1 MKLIG
6 LIGGL
11 TWESTQE
18 YYRILNESAKAW
30 LGGYSSARCLL
41 YSFDFAEVEKLQ
53 MEGAWDQLDHMMADA
68 AQSLY
73 RGGAEV
79 VVLCTNTMHLSSEK
93 IKASVPIPFLHIAEA
108 TGRQIKSAGLTK
120 VGLLGT
126 NFTMEKDFYKKVL
139 KEAYGIETI
148 IPNFEDRQVVHTI
161 IYEELVFGNLQ
172 DISRQQYVEI
182 INRLA
187 SAGAEGVILGCT
199 EIPLLIHE
207 KDVEIPIFNTTRI
220 HAEAAMKW
228 AMGEG

>member
-18 YYRILNESAKAW
+18 YYRILNESAKEW

-53 MEGAWDQLDHMMADA
+53 MEGDWDRLDQMMVDA

-93 IKASVPIPFLHIAEA
+93 IKASVPIPFLHIAQA
-108 TGRQIKSAGLTK
+108 TGHQIKYSGLGK

-139 KEAYGIETI
+139 KEEYGIETV
-148 IPNFEDRQVVHTI
+148 IPNYDDRQVVHTI
-161 IYEELVFGNLQ
+161 IYEELVFGNLR
-172 DISRQQYVEI
+172 DGSRQQYVDI
-182 INRLA
+182 INRLV

-199 EIPLLIHE
+199 EIPLLVRE

-228 AMGEG
+228 AIGME

>member
-18 YYRILNESAKAW
+18 YYRILNETAREW

-53 MEGAWDQLDHMMADA
+53 MEGAWDQLDQMMVHA
-68 AQSLY
+68 AHSLY
-73 RGGAEV
+73 RGGAEI

-108 TGRQIKSAGLTK
+108 TGQKIKSAGLTK

-126 NFTMEKDFYKKVL
+126 NFTMEQDFYKKVL
-139 KEAYGIETI
+139 KEVYGIDTV
-148 IPNFEDRQVVHTI
+148 IPNDEDRQVVHTI

-172 DISRQQYVEI
+172 DVSRQQYVEI
-182 INRLA
+182 IDRLA

-199 EIPLLIHE
+199 EIPLLIQE
-207 KDVEIPIFNTTRI
+207 KDVEIPIFNTTQI

-228 AMGEG
+228 AIGEM

>member
-18 YYRILNESAKAW
+18 YYRILNESAKEW

-53 MEGAWDQLDHMMADA
+53 MEGDWDRLDQMMADA

-73 RGGAEV
+73 RGGAEMI
-79 VVLCTNTMHLSSEK
+79 VLCTNTMHLSSEK
-93 IKASVPIPFLHIAEA
+93 IKASVPIPFLHIAQA
-108 TGRQIKSAGLTK
+108 AGQQIESAGLTK

-126 NFTMEKDFYKKVL
+126 KFTMEKDFYKDVL
-139 KEAYGIETI
+139 KEEFGIDTI
-148 IPNFEDRQVVHTI
+148 IPNQEDRQVVHTI

-172 DISRQQYVEI
+172 DMSRQQYVDI
-182 INRLA
+182 IKRLA
-187 SAGAEGVILGCT
+187 YAGAEGVILGCT
-199 EIPLLIHE
+199 EIPLLIQE
-207 KDVEIPIFNTTRI
+207 KDVDIPVFNTTRI

-228 AMGEG
+228 AIGRE